1 MASEHGRSRAL
12 LREPQRQ
19 IRTAAKLTEP
29 VDPPALFFT
38 LIGNPPARGGIECG
52 AAGLISLTKAGN
64 SLSLTIDRVAGPLNE
79 QLRIGRAGRNCPAV

>member
-19 IRTAAKLTEP
+19 IRTAAKF
-29 VDPPALFFT
+29 DRAGGSAGSFFFT

-64 SLSLTIDRVAGPLNE
+64 SLSLTIDRVAGP
-79 QLRIGRAGRNCPAV
+79 